1 MDVQSPPATDGRP
14 LNATAADGEGRPAPV
29 EGPPPIALPAEKP
42 ARHWDRV
49 ATVRAALE
57 PRLHAFAARTHTP
70 TALRFGTAAIALL
83 GVAAAVAL
91 VLVGFVGMGTHPQTF
106 DDSSSALVGPQLPP
120 EGAPSLFSPP
130 SPLLPVPPPDAGLSQ
145 NFARVVLQPDDL
157 APDFTPLDRGSTG
170 DDPTTGLVGSYHAV
184 YQRPLSVAGTG
195 SDQTIAVLATLSAYR
210 TSQAASF
217 HLNDVSTGTLAV
229 DAGLPTLNSEPVTAR
244 TVGDESRAVHLT
256 GSYAG
261 VGIGVY
267 LIQFR
272 RGTTNA
278 IVGVAAVLGSESL
291 EQALTLAEKQDA
303 HIIATALPPIS

>member
-1 MDVQSPPATDGRP
+1 M
-14 LNATAADGEGRPAPV
+14 
-29 EGPPPIALPAEKP
+29 
-42 ARHWDRV
+42 
-49 ATVRAALE
+49 
-57 PRLHAFAARTHTP
+57 
-70 TALRFGTAAIALL
+70 
-83 GVAAAVAL
+83 
-91 VLVGFVGMGTHPQTF
+91 
-106 DDSSSALVGPQLPP
+106 
-120 EGAPSLFSPP
+120 
-130 SPLLPVPPPDAGLSQ
+130 PVPPPDAGLSQ

-184 YQRPLSVAGTG
+184 YQRPLSIAGTG

-229 DAGLPTLNSEPVTAR
+229 DAGLPTLTSEPVTAR
-244 TVGDESRAVHLT
+244 MVGDESRAVHLT

-278 IVGVAAVLGSESL
+278 IIGVAAVLGSESL
-291 EQALTLAEKQDA
+291 DQALALAEKQDA
-303 HIIATALPPIS
+303 HIIAAALPPIS